1 MVTPEAIWTLGCP
14 RVGGMDEMDRA
25 KTRPSSREVEYSPM
39 SHRDSE
45 GAVWAN
51 GYASGMGGVLLCIA
65 RAGGRIAMEALRYCS
80 TACGGSARAGT
91 YAVEF
96 IVQDDRGHFWARTAG
111 SAWKRRAT
119 KGKE

>member
-1 MVTPEAIWTLGCP
+1 
-14 RVGGMDEMDRA
+14 MDRA

-65 RAGGRIAMEALRYCS
+65 RAGGRIAMEALRCCS
-80 TACGGSARAGT
+80 IACGAN
-91 YAVEF
+91 AVEV

-119 KGKE
+119 KGKKQV

>member
-1 MVTPEAIWTLGCP
+1 
-14 RVGGMDEMDRA
+14 MDRA
-25 KTRPSSREVEYSPM
+25 KTRPSSREVEYGPM

-80 TACGGSARAGT
+80 TVSGWDK

-119 KGKE
+119 KGTRNKSEGGSVFAAALTQGTHL